1 MKEYLAKFKDKDI
14 DSIAV
19 VLYINDGKA
28 GELSKKLN
36 EKDNSFVKDGRS
48 WANLLS
54 IYFEKN
60 HPDLFLELE
69 YDPEPIMLTTYFA
82 LTKENEALS
91 KKYIELLENF
101 IEQEIPVALGL

>member
-36 EKDNSFVKDGRS
+36 EKNTTFAKDGRS
-48 WANLLS
+48 WASMLS
-54 IYFEKN
+54 TYFEKN
-60 HPDLFLELE
+60 HPEIFLEIE
-69 YDPEPIMLTTYFA
+69 FDPEPIMLTTYFA

-101 IEQEIPVALGL
+101 IEQEIPLGIS